1 MCDLGCDLL
10 LPSAALVLLVQ
21 GRQADLEV
29 DDSEHEVIVL
39 SVLPPNIYKNVHVY
53 V

>member
-21 GRQADLEV
+21 GRQTDLEV